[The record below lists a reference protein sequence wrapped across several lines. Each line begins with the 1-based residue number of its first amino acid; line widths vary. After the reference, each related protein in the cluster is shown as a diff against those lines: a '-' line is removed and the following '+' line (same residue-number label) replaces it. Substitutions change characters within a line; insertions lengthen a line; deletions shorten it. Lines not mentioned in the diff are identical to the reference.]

1 MKARILCD
9 AGHFSKQN
17 RSNVY
22 KNYYEGDAMW
32 SLMQYFMAE
41 LEKYDIEVGST
52 KKTINGHPRNK
63 DGGDDV
69 YARGTLAAG
78 WDALISFH
86 SNACD
91 DEKVNR
97 IVVIPPISGAGDPLA
112 KKLGAA
118 VSEVM
123 GIPNVQIHKRNNGA
137 GRDYYG
143 IIRGAA
149 AVKTVCII
157 IEHSFHTNYAAAKWL
172 YKKENLKKLAVAE
185 AKVVAE
191 HFGAAAAKTEKPS
204 VGGQKLYRVRK
215 TWDDAKSQLGA
226 FLSIER
232 AQECADKNPGYS
244 VFDEDGKCVYA
255 PHKKSVEQ
263 VAREVISGKWGVGV
277 ARKAALEKAGYDY
290 AAVQQKVNELLRK

>member
-1 MKARILCD
+1 MKARIIFD
-9 AGHFSKQN
+9 AGHFAKQN
-17 RSNVY
+17 QSNVY
-22 KNYYEGDAMW
+22 KKYYEGDAMW
-32 SLMQYFMAE
+32 SLQQYLMAE
-41 LEKYDIEVGST
+41 LAKYDIEVGAT
-52 KKTINGHPRNK
+52 KQTINGYPRNEK
-63 DGGDDV
+63 GGDDV
-69 YARGTLAAG
+69 YARGKMAAG
-78 WDALISFH
+78 WDALISLH
-86 SNACD
+86 SNAVKD
-91 DEKVNR
+91 KNVNR
-97 IVVIPPISGAGDPLA
+97 IVVIPPISGVGDPLA

-123 GIPNVQIHKRNNGA
+123 GIPNVQIYKRNNGA

-149 AVKTVCII
+149 AVGVPCII
-157 IEHSFHTNYAAAKWL
+157 IEHSFHTNYAAAQWL

-185 AKVVAE
+185 AKVIAE
-191 HFGAAAAKTEKPS
+191 HFDAVAAKTEKPS

-215 TWDDAKSQLGA
+215 TWDDAKSQHGA

-244 VFDEDGKCVYA
+244 VFDENGKCVYA

-277 ARKAALEKAGYDY
+277 ARKSALEKAGYDY
-290 AAVQQKVNELLRK
+290 TEVQRKVNELMRK

>member
-1 MKARILCD
+1 MKVRIICD

-17 RSNVY
+17 QSNVY

-41 LEKYDIEVGST
+41 LEQYGVEVGST
-52 KKTINGHPRNK
+52 KKTINGHPRDK
-63 DGGDDV
+63 DGKDDV
-69 YARGTLAAG
+69 YARGKMAEG
-78 WDALISFH
+78 WTAMISFH
-86 SNACD
+86 SNACNV
-91 DEKVNR
+91 EGVNR

-118 VSEVM
+118 VAEVM
-123 GIPNVQIHKRNNGA
+123 GIPEVQIYKRDNGA

-149 AVKTVCII
+149 AVKTPCII
-157 IEHSFHTNYAAAKWL
+157 VEHSFHTNYAAAKWL

-191 HFGAAAAKTEKPS
+191 HFGAIPAKKETPS
-204 VGGQKLYRVRK
+204 SDGQKLYRVRK
-215 TWDDAKSQLGA
+215 SWDDAGSQLGA

-244 VFDEDGKCVYA
+244 VFDWNGKCVYA
-255 PHKKSVEQ
+255 PHKKTVEQ
-263 VAREVISGKWGVGV
+263 LAREVIAGKWGTGT
-277 ARKAALEKAGYDY
+277 ARKTALEHAGYNCSE
-290 AAVQQKVNELLRK
+290 VQAKVNELMKK

>member
-1 MKARILCD
+1 MKARIIFD

-17 RSNVY
+17 QSNVY

-32 SLMQYFMAE
+32 SLQQYVMAE

-52 KKTINGHPRNK
+52 KQTINGHPK
-63 DGGDDV
+63 DKNGKDDV
-69 YARGTLAAG
+69 YARGVMAKG
-78 WDALISFH
+78 WSALVSFH

-91 DEKVNR
+91 DERVNR

-118 VSEVM
+118 VAEVM
-123 GIPNVQIHKRNNGA
+123 GIPNVQIYKRDNGA

-149 AVKTVCII
+149 AVGVPCII

-172 YKKENLKKLAVAE
+172 YKKENLKKLAAAE
-185 AKVVAE
+185 AKVIAE
-191 HFGAAAAKTEKPS
+191 HFGAIPAKKETPS

-215 TWDDAKSQLGA
+215 TWDDAASQIGA
-226 FLSIER
+226 FLSLER

-255 PHKKSVEQ
+255 PHRKSVEQ
-263 VAREVISGKWGVGV
+263 LAREVIAGKWGTGT
-277 ARKAALEKAGYDY
+277 ARKTALEQAGYGY
-290 AAVQQKVNELLRK
+290 SAVQAKVNELMKK